1 MTKPKPIAGNQMQG
15 LDKTNMYWIKSQPW
29 VPHYVTKD
37 VYVAPGGFEKTEREL
52 LDLKATKTPTMLW
65 PRAWQFAKGGL
76 K

>member
-37 VYVAPGGFEKTEREL
+37 VYVAPGGFRE
-52 LDLKATKTPTMLW
+52 D
-65 PRAWQFAKGGL
+65 RARIA
-76 K
+76 